1 MLWQQLYTH
10 FVDIYDPER
19 RSAVR
24 VALTVA
30 LGAAWGVALF
40 S

>member
-1 MLWQQLYTH
+1 MPWHQLYDH

-19 RSAVR
+19 RHAVR

-30 LGAAWGVALF
+30 LALAWVCVLLG
-40 S
+40 